1 MKKYWVE
8 QQLSDGTFTR
18 ITILND
24 SKEEAEQ
31 EFSIVCRN
39 YPATKFFL
47 VRESVK
53 RKILKNSWNKK
64 S

>member
-1 MKKYWVE
+1 MKKYWIE

-18 ITILND
+18 ISILND

-31 EFSIVCRN
+31 EFAIVCRN

-47 VRESVK
+47 VRENVK

-64 S
+64 